1 MTWKNRNWHGT
12 DASNEIS
19 LFEYGFIMR
28 WRPKRQDFQVVHL
41 HGFDKE
47 GRGLYMFGYFDYTEE
62 LKDLKDERLKEICS
76 MCGMTE
82 EQYME
87 CLSPAGLANDLVHLH
102 GLEDTSVVFMVYP
115 IQRRK
120 SARDLGEP
128 CLADAIPLPQ

>member
-12 DASNEIS
+12 DVSNEVS

-41 HGFDKE
+41 HGFDEE
-47 GRGLYMFGYFDYTEE
+47 GRGLYMFGYFDYAEE
-62 LKDLKDERLKEICS
+62 LQDLKDERLKEICR

-87 CLSPAGLANDLVHLH
+87 CLSPAGLANDLVHLY
-102 GLEDTSVVFMVYP
+102 GLEDTFGTFYGVSYTEKE
-115 IQRRK
+115 IRK
-120 SARDLGEP
+120 RLGRA
-128 CLADAIPLPQ
+128 LSY

>member
-12 DASNEIS
+12 DVSNEIS

-62 LKDLKDERLKEICS
+62 LQDLKDERLKEICR

-87 CLSPAGLANDLVHLH
+87 CLSPAGLASDLVHLH
-102 GLEDTSVVFMVYP
+102 GLEDTFGAFYGVSYTEKE
-115 IQRRK
+115 IRK
-120 SARDLGEP
+120 RLGRALS
-128 CLADAIPLPQ
+128 C

>member
-12 DASNEIS
+12 DASNEVS

-47 GRGLYMFGYFDYTEE
+47 GRGLYMFGYFDYAEE
-62 LKDLKDERLKEICS
+62 LQDLKDERLKEICR

-82 EQYME
+82 EPQE
-87 CLSPAGLANDLVHLH
+87 AWPGLVLLMLYRYLRSGVAV
-102 GLEDTSVVFMVYP
+102 
-115 IQRRK
+115 
-120 SARDLGEP
+120 
-128 CLADAIPLPQ
+128 AIY